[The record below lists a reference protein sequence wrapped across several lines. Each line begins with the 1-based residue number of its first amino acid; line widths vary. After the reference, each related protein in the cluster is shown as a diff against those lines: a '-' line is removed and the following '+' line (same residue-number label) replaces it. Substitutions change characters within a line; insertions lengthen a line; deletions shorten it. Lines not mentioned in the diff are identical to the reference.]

1 MRCRRDLGAN
11 LRGRSLTLAIRLIT
25 LIIFN
30 TSFTAQEPADP
41 VTLFPLEPLWQL
53 SLNAPPQVAPT
64 SDGTHLYVP
73 LPDEHLIALTIG
85 DGMMQWSVDQPMT
98 WPAVVTGN
106 LLLLADNRELRARNI
121 NTGAELWTIK
131 FDSDISAQISWF
143 PDGIIVGLATGNILS
158 YRIETGDLV
167 WQHMLTS
174 PIDSAATINGEH
186 IFLPMSDGRVVA
198 LELMTGEFLWERQ
211 VNGTPSPILVSDGT
225 LFVGSTDNFFYSLNA
240 KDGSFR
246 WRWRTGGDI
255 VSLPLIDDRS
265 VYFVSLDNQVRA
277 LNRNNGVQRWKQ
289 SLSFRPTRGMHQTG
303 ALLALSGRAPVLQ
316 FYFSEDGTPA
326 GTINLDSEMIMEPL
340 FHGTPGLRE
349 ATVVYLNDQGKVSA
363 WKTAVT
369 PRLEPFEYLP
379 GQPKPAEILDLAMFD
394 FLPGVLRSSTIDQ
407 LVAFNYLPGLNVENL
422 QLQAFELLGQRYTPP
437 LIQRLSYLPGLPD
450 IEIPLVSLAYTPVIS
465 WLDGPP
471 RRLMRVTTA
480 PMGPDNR

>member
-1 MRCRRDLGAN
+1 MRCRMNLGVN
-11 LRGRSLTLAIRLIT
+11 LRARLRSLAIGLIT
-25 LIIFN
+25 LIIYN

-53 SLNAPPQVAPT
+53 SLDAPPQVAPT

-85 DGMMQWSVDQPMT
+85 DGMMQWSVDQPMA
-98 WPAVVTGN
+98 WPAVVAEN
-106 LLLLADNRELRARNI
+106 LLLLADSRELQARNVH
-121 NTGAELWTIK
+121 TGMELWSLK
-131 FDSDISAQISWF
+131 FDSDISAPVSWF
-143 PDGIIVGLATGNILS
+143 PDGVIVGLANGNILS

-167 WQHMLTS
+167 WQHTLTS

-186 IFLPMSDGRVVA
+186 VFLPLSDGRVMG
-198 LELMTGEFLWERQ
+198 LDLLTGDLLWERS
-211 VNGTPSPILVSDGT
+211 VNGTPSPILVSDGK
-225 LFVGSTDNFFYSLNA
+225 LFVGSKDNFFYSLNS

-255 VSLPLIDDRS
+255 VSVPLIDDRN

-289 SLSFRPTRGMHQTG
+289 GLSFRPTRGMHQTG
-303 ALLALSGRAPVLQ
+303 ALLALSGRAPVLE
-316 FYFSEDGTPA
+316 FYFSEDGAPA
-326 GTINLDSEMIMEPL
+326 GAINLDSEMIMEPL
-340 FHGTPGLRE
+340 FQGTPGLRE
-349 ATVVYLNDQGKVSA
+349 ATVVFLNDQGKVSA

-379 GQPKPAEILDLAMFD
+379 GEPQPAEILDLALFD
-394 FLPGVLRSSTIDQ
+394 FFPGVLRFSTVDQ
-407 LVAFNYLPGLNVENL
+407 LAAFNYLPGLNVENL
-422 QLQAFELLGQRYTPP
+422 QLQAFELLGHRYTPP
-437 LIQRLSYLPGLPD
+437 LIQRLSYLPGLSD
-450 IEIPLVSLAYTPVIS
+450 IEIPLVSLACTPAIS

-480 PMGPDNR
+480 PTGPDNK

>member
-1 MRCRRDLGAN
+1 MRCRMNLGAN
-11 LRGRSLTLAIRLIT
+11 LRGRARTLAIGLIT
-25 LIIFN
+25 LIICS
-30 TSFTAQEPADP
+30 TSFTAQEPAAP

-53 SLNAPPQVAPT
+53 SLDAPPQVAPT

-73 LPDEHLIALTIG
+73 LPDDHLIALTIG

-98 WPAVVTGN
+98 WPAVVAAN
-106 LLLLADNRELRARNI
+106 LLLLADSRELRARDVD
-121 NTGAELWTIK
+121 TGTELWTLK
-131 FDSDISAQISWF
+131 FDSDISAPISWF
-143 PDGIIVGLATGNILS
+143 PDGVIVGLANGDILS
-158 YRIETGDLV
+158 YRIENGDLL
-167 WQHMLTS
+167 WQHTLTS

-198 LELMTGEFLWERQ
+198 LDLMTGTLLWERE
-211 VNGTPSPILVSDGT
+211 VNGTPSPILASDGK

-255 VSLPLIDDRS
+255 VSVPLIDDRS

-289 SLSFRPTRGMHQTG
+289 SLSFRPTGGMHQTG
-303 ALLALSGRAPVLQ
+303 ALLALSGRAAILQ
-316 FYFSEDGTPA
+316 FYFSEDGAPA

-349 ATVVYLNDQGKVSA
+349 ATVVFLNDQGKLSA

-394 FLPGVLRSSTIDQ
+394 FFPGVLRFSTLDQ
-407 LVAFNYLPGLNVENL
+407 LAALNYLPGLNVENL

-450 IEIPLVSLAYTPVIS
+450 IEIPLVSLACSPVIS

-480 PMGPDNR
+480 PMGPDSR